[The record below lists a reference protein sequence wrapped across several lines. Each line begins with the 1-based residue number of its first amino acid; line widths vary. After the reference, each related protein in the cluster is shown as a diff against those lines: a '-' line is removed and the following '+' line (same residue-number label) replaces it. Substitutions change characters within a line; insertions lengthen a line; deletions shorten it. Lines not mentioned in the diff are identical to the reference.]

1 MNEIFN
7 SSFET
12 GLRVL
17 LVLSSIQPK
26 AATVDRI
33 AAYDFITIYGRD
45 FDVSHINLH
54 GDSNYNFSELA
65 SKRASCNEGIK
76 EFVLSGL
83 ISIKHSEEGFTYFLN
98 DKGKNYVDS
107 LSSDYVTQYL
117 EIAKEVQRTFAE
129 SSDEEIV
136 KLINCKAIKDLRSF
150 LYNKKRGC

>member
-26 AATVDRI
+26 TATIDRI

-45 FDVSHINLH
+45 FGVSHINLH
-54 GDSNYNFSELA
+54 GDSNFNFSELA

-76 EFVLSGL
+76 EFVLNGL
-83 ISIKHSEEGFTYFLN
+83 ISINRTQEGFTYFLN
-98 DKGKNYVDS
+98 DNGKKYVES
-107 LSSDYVTQYL
+107 LSSDYANQYL
-117 EIAKEVQRTFAE
+117 VGFIRQKTLQKKISF
-129 SSDEEIV
+129 
-136 KLINCKAIKDLRSF
+136 INAQNGVLTLLLHPDI
-150 LYNKKRGC
+150 YTGH

>member
-45 FDVSHINLH
+45 FGVSHINLH

-76 EFVLSGL
+76 
-83 ISIKHSEEGFTYFLN
+83 
-98 DKGKNYVDS
+98 
-107 LSSDYVTQYL
+107 
-117 EIAKEVQRTFAE
+117 
-129 SSDEEIV
+129 
-136 KLINCKAIKDLRSF
+136 
-150 LYNKKRGC
+150 

>member
-1 MNEIFN
+1 MNKIFN

-45 FDVSHINLH
+45 FGVSHINLH

-83 ISIKHSEEGFTYFLN
+83 ISIKRSEEGFTYFL
-98 DKGKNYVDS
+98 
-107 LSSDYVTQYL
+107 LQY
-117 EIAKEVQRTFAE
+117 I
-129 SSDEEIV
+129 
-136 KLINCKAIKDLRSF
+136 
-150 LYNKKRGC
+150 YG

>member
-26 AATVDRI
+26 SATIDRI

-45 FDVSHINLH
+45 FGVSHSNLH
-54 GDSNYNFSELA
+54 GDSNFNFSELA

-76 EFVLSGL
+76 EFVLDGF
-83 ISIKHSEEGFTYFLN
+83 ISINHTEEGFTYFLN
-98 DKGKNYVDS
+98 EKGKQYVES
-107 LSSDYVTQYL
+107 LSSDYANQYL
-117 EIAKEVQRTFAE
+117 KIVKEVHKKFAE
-129 SSDEEIV
+129 TSDEEIV
-136 KLINCKAIKDLRSF
+136 KLINKKAIKELRR
-150 LYNKKRGC
+150 KA

>member
-1 MNEIFN
+1 MHEIFN

-45 FDVSHINLH
+45 FGVSQNNLH
-54 GDSNYNFSELA
+54 GDSNFNFSELA

-76 EFVLSGL
+76 EFVLDGL
-83 ISIKHSEEGFTYFLN
+83 VSINHTKEGFTYYLN
-98 DKGKNYVDS
+98 DSGKTYVKS
-107 LSSDYVTQYL
+107 LSSDYAVQYL
-117 EIAKEVQRTFAE
+117 AISKEVHIMFADK
-129 SSDEEIV
+129 SDEEII
-136 KLINCKAIKDLRSF
+136 KLINKKAIKKLRR
-150 LYNKKRGC
+150 KA

>member
-26 AATVDRI
+26 AATFDRI

-45 FDVSHINLH
+45 FGVSHINLH

-83 ISIKHSEEGFTYFLN
+83 ISIKCSEEGFTYFLN

-107 LSSDYVTQYL
+107 LTSD
-117 EIAKEVQRTFAE
+117 
-129 SSDEEIV
+129 
-136 KLINCKAIKDLRSF
+136 
-150 LYNKKRGC
+150 

>member
-17 LVLSSIQPK
+17 LVLSSIQLK

-33 AAYDFITIYGRD
+33 AEYDFITIYGRD
-45 FDVSHINLH
+45 FGVSHINLH

-76 EFVLSGL
+76 EFVLSDL
-83 ISIKHSEEGFTYFLN
+83 ISIK
-98 DKGKNYVDS
+98 
-107 LSSDYVTQYL
+107 
-117 EIAKEVQRTFAE
+117 
-129 SSDEEIV
+129 
-136 KLINCKAIKDLRSF
+136 RS
-150 LYNKKRGC
+150 